1 MKITSKMRGEYGDY
15 KQRQY
20 QVRVSES
27 GGTVT
32 VWFTNLGDTE
42 WEPKGGRLELPSP
55 IASRIADALRLASSG
70 PLKEPVV
77 FEVDEDK
84 LA

>member
-1 MKITSKMRGEYGDY
+1 MKIISKMRGEYGDY

-20 QVRVSES
+20 QVRLSES

-32 VWFTNLGDTE
+32 VEFKNLGEAE

-55 IASRIADALRLASSG
+55 VAARIAHAMLLASSG
-70 PLKEPVV
+70 PLKEAPV